1 MVFLIPPN
9 VRTMEY
15 ELVRKFAIKCLLE
28 MVLNVVVMK
37 Q

>member
-15 ELVRKFAIKCLLE
+15 ELLSKFAIKWLLE
-28 MVLNVVVMK
+28 MVVNVVVMK
-37 Q
+37 